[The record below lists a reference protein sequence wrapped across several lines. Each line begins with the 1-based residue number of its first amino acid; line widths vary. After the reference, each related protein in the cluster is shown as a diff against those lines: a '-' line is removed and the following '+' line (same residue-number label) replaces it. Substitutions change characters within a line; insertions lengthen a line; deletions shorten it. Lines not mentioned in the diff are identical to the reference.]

1 MKKKGPS
8 LRDAEVGR
16 RVRSLRIQRG
26 MSQTALG
33 DSLDLTFQQIQKYE
47 NGTNRISAG
56 RLQQVS
62 EILKVPVST
71 FFDRPA
77 PNGDSSKQP
86 LLEFVDTAAALR
98 LLQAYDRI
106 ESSAVRSA
114 LVKLAET
121 FAAETRLPPVGRA
134 TGG

>member
-8 LRDAEVGR
+8 SRDAEVGR

-56 RLQQVS
+56 RLQQIS
-62 EILKVPVST
+62 EILQVSVST
-71 FFDRPA
+71 FFDRPEL
-77 PNGDSSKQP
+77 NGDSHKKP

-106 ESSAVRSA
+106 ESSAVRNA

-121 FAAETRLPPVGRA
+121 FAAETRPPN
-134 TGG
+134 